1 MHCHTCISFLIF
13 QNRITLNLA
22 LLASGDGGNDSKT
35 KAFSFRKHSLAHSL
49 DKLTSFKWHEETR
62 AGAVGSKYFLL
73 NIQICPPLDHCAIN
87 TFYIAINHNMRKSAN
102 WYLKAVFLKREAR
115 CPLSARF
122 PTLPDLPT
130 PYIGNVTARSTV
142 TLLPY
147 DYHQH
152 CHDYLDSVWRLTAS
166 SSVGDCKGETG
177 P

>member
-1 MHCHTCISFLIF
+1 MTPKQKHSVFES
-13 QNRITLNLA
+13 TLSRT
-22 LLASGDGGNDSKT
+22 LLTSWLVLNDSE
-35 KAFSFRKHSLAHSL
+35 A
-49 DKLTSFKWHEETR
+49 TR

-130 PYIGNVTARSTV
+130 PYIGNVTDRSTV

-152 CHDYLDSVWRLTAS
+152 CHDYHDSVWRLTAS
-166 SSVGDCKGETG
+166 PSVGDCKGETG